1 MPLQLINKNIKNN
14 GGKKK
19 MMIYDEIKVLTFVKE
34 NNLKVSTKDGLL
46 ITDAEG
52 CIVFESDSKTKCF
65 QQAIAWIEGNE
76 CENLF

>member
-1 MPLQLINKNIKNN
+1 
-14 GGKKK
+14 
-19 MMIYDEIKVLTFVKE
+19 MIIFDVMKVMEFAKE
-34 NNLKVSTKDGLL
+34 NNLKVGTKEGLL

>member
-1 MPLQLINKNIKNN
+1 
-14 GGKKK
+14 
-19 MMIYDEIKVLTFVKE
+19 MMIFDVMKVLKFAKE
-34 NNLKVSTKDGLL
+34 NNLKVGTKEGLL
-46 ITDAEG
+46 MTDTEG

>member
-1 MPLQLINKNIKNN
+1 
-14 GGKKK
+14 
-19 MMIYDEIKVLTFVKE
+19 MIIFDVMKVLEFAKE
-34 NNLKVSTKDGLL
+34 NNLKVGTKEGLL

-52 CIVFESDSKTKCF
+52 GIVFESNSKTKCF

>member
-1 MPLQLINKNIKNN
+1 
-14 GGKKK
+14 
-19 MMIYDEIKVLTFVKE
+19 MMIFDVMKVLEFAKE
-34 NNLKVSTKDGLL
+34 NNLKVGTKEGLL
-46 ITDAEG
+46 ITDTEG